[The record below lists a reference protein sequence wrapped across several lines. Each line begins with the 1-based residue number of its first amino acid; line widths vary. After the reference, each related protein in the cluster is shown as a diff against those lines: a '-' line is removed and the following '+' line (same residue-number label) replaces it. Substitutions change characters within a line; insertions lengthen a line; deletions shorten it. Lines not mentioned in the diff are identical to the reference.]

1 MLNILKED
9 FEFLSELLNSKLAQY
24 ERVIILGCTGMLG
37 YYITTIFT
45 LHYSTHS
52 AATEC
57 SVIGVSRKKDSKIS
71 KLEEN
76 YPNTFKNVTF
86 EELETEFVSKVKI
99 LVIHAAS
106 PSSFQSI
113 SDDPLGAIFTNIEL
127 TMRVVKLL
135 EQPGGHI
142 VFLSSGELYGNSA
155 PVPTSENDYSPID
168 HLSSR
173 GAYPELKKAAEVI
186 LDSFCKVTKS
196 VNATSLR
203 VFHTFGPGMS
213 PDDPR
218 IFGIVC
224 RSIQAKR
231 EIVLN
236 TDGST
241 IRVFMYSRDLVSAI
255 LHTIGLEGF
264 GVYNVA
270 SKNPISIGDFCQLSL
285 SMGVPRISFSA
296 KDDDIPRN
304 TQIGFANTL
313 KLEALGWL
321 PSVTIEEALRRTA
334 NSIDY

>member
-1 MLNILKED
+1 MLNVLEED
-9 FEFLSELLNSKLAQY
+9 FEFLSGLLNSKLSQY
-24 ERVIILGCTGMLG
+24 ERVVVLGCTGMLG

-52 AATEC
+52 TAEC
-57 SVIGVSRKKDSKIS
+57 SVIGVSRNKDSKIS
-71 KLEEN
+71 KLEES
-76 YPNTFKNVTF
+76 YPETFKSVTF
-86 EELETEFVSKVKI
+86 EELETEFVSKKNI

-106 PSSFQSI
+106 PSSIQSI
-113 SDDPLGAIFTNIEL
+113 SDDPLGAVFTNIEL
-127 TMRVVKLL
+127 TMRVAKLL

-155 PVPTSENDYSPID
+155 PVPTGENDYSPID

-186 LDSFCKVTKS
+186 LDSFCKVSKS

-213 PDDPR
+213 LDDPR
-218 IFGIVC
+218 IFGVVC
-224 RSIQAKR
+224 RSIQAKK

-236 TDGST
+236 SDGST

-270 SKNPISIGDFCQLSL
+270 GKDPISIGDFCKFSLSL
-285 SMGVPRISFSA
+285 GVPKISFND
-296 KDDDIPRN
+296 KDADIPRN
-304 TQIGFANTL
+304 IQIGFAKTE
-313 KLEALGWL
+313 KLEALGWQ
-321 PSVTIEEALRRTA
+321 PTVTTEEALQKTA
-334 NSIDY
+334 NSLD